1 MFASSDSG
9 FFFLLFQKWVGRAMG
24 NEAFDWDGL
33 KKNCCDLN
41 LGESTIELPYSVRFQ
56 DSGLYQLNSFDFYF
70 DMA

>member
-1 MFASSDSG
+1 
-9 FFFLLFQKWVGRAMG
+9 MG
-24 NEAFDWDGL
+24 NEAFDWDDL
-33 KKNCCDLN
+33 KKSCCDLN